1 MSTIQ
6 CNIVSAEKEIFS
18 ENVAMVVA
26 TGSMGELG
34 ITPGHSQLLT
44 GIKPGP
50 VKIVKEDGEEEVF
63 FLSGG
68 FIEVQPDVV
77 TLLSDVAIRAEDIDE
92 EQAEKAREQAEKIRD
107 NADSDLDFSRARA
120 ELAEAAARLQTLRK
134 LRKK

>member
-6 CNIVSAEKEIFS
+6 CSIVSAEKEIFS
-18 ENVAMVVA
+18 ESVSMVVA
-26 TGSMGELG
+26 TGSMGVLG

-50 VKIVKEDGEEEVF
+50 VKIVKENGEEEVF

-92 EQAEKAREQAEKIRD
+92 EQAEKAREAAEKIKE